1 MIFLDHGIR
10 FIVLSVFNLWFE
22 TLSVVFGMFKKHIL
36 SPVKV
41 LKSPTYDPR

>member
-22 TLSVVFGMFKKHIL
+22 TLSVVFGMFKNHVL
-36 SPVKV
+36 APVKV
-41 LKSPTYDPR
+41 RKSPTDDPR